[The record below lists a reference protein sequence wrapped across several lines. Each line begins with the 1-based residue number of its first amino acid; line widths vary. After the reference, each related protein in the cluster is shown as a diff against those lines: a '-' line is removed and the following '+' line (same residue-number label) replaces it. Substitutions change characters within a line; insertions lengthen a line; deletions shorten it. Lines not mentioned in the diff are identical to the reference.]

1 MPPRVLIVE
10 DEPEIAELIEYHLTR
25 EGMVCTK
32 TDSGRTA
39 IELANSAQPDIIV
52 LDRMLPDHDGM
63 DVCRGLKNDP
73 ETRRIPIVFVTAK
86 GEDADIVSGL
96 ELGAEDYVVKPF
108 STKVLIARVKNILR
122 RHRDQIDEIDSDRI
136 NAAEGRL
143 LIDPAR
149 HRVEIDGIEIDL
161 TLTEF
166 GLLRFLAAKPGFV
179 RTRDQII
186 NAVHGQST
194 VLSNRTVDVHV
205 TSLRRK
211 FGDLG
216 EYIETIRGVGYRF
229 SDRSRVHM
237 SG

>member
-10 DEPEIAELIEYHLTR
+10 DEPEIAKLIEYHLAR
-25 EGMVCTK
+25 EGMACTI
-32 TDSGRTA
+32 TDSGKTA
-39 IELANSAQPDIIV
+39 LHIASSKQPDIIV

-73 ETRRIPIVFVTAK
+73 ETRGIPIVMVTAK
-86 GEDADIVSGL
+86 GEDADIISGL

-108 STKVLIARVKNILR
+108 STKVLVARIKNVLR
-122 RHRDQIDEIDSDRI
+122 RYSEPPDEINCDRI
-136 NAAEGRL
+136 TAAEDRL
-143 LIDPAR
+143 IIDSAR
-149 HRVEIDGIEIDL
+149 HRVEIDGAEIDL

-166 GLLRFLAAKPGFV
+166 GLLRFLATKPGFV

-186 NAVHGQST
+186 SAVHGQST

-205 TSLRRK
+205 TSLRKK

-229 SDRSRVHM
+229 ADRSPVHM

>member
-1 MPPRVLIVE
+1 MPARVLIVE
-10 DEPEIAELIEYHLTR
+10 DEPEIAELIEYHLAR
-25 EGMVCTK
+25 EGMACTT
-32 TDSGRTA
+32 TDSGKAALRIA
-39 IELANSAQPDIIV
+39 GSECPDIIV

-73 ETRRIPIVFVTAK
+73 ETRGIPIVMVTAK

-122 RHRDQIDEIDSDRI
+122 RYSEQPDEINSNRI

-143 LIDPAR
+143 VIDSAR
-149 HRVEIDGIEIDL
+149 HRVEIDGVEIDL

-166 GLLRFLAAKPGFV
+166 GLLRFLATKPGFV

-205 TSLRRK
+205 TSLRKK

-229 SDRSRVHM
+229 ADRSPVQM